1 MEKDTYDYGASSS
14 AKLPVIFPEKK
25 DAEEEDTY
33 DYGTPKSSGGVTV
46 SFPNSQQQEDAY
58 GYNKPVEATG
68 NVPIGV
74 TPIEDTSTGGVGSI
88 GVPRADPVSDPLSA
102 EMQDN
107 IEEVDVVGSR
117 RAKITAFTE
126 RKEVLEEQ
134 AEEAGYTDTDKYIT
148 EKLGPIMVETFKE
161 EESPILSKMFEV
173 APEWSYKA
181 LMGLNDVIQTGASNT
196 LDFLEERLEDLEDA
210 SPKTYDLLNAAV
222 AGGRYAK
229 SKSAAELANTIG
241 DVAGVALEFS
251 ETTPFVGAIAPIK
264 TGAMRAY
271 KKAADN
277 VITLEKIDAIDTRR
291 ANFEGAKLATIEA
304 SETARVLANSRATS
318 DAGVKVTEDMI
329 DAFETKI
336 NVNRSEGTE
345 LVIHKLDSKGNK
357 ILDDDAARKAGDIL
371 AEETYTAQKGTVR
384 DFLEGDL
391 SVGAGEYSF
400 LDMGSG
406 EFAHLATGTDTIM
419 KPILNSNKF
428 NAIIAAATD
437 LKDKNPKAFSK
448 PKYITKTDRK
458 GVPVLDK
465 NGNQKKI
472 RDPNQ
477 ISVIDE
483 LYQLTVSKDMMAGEE
498 LVDMLNDYGLSFEDY
513 VLTVVGSGSEAGKV
527 LQKLSV
533 IRRSRP
539 QSELADSQQKALL
552 DAQGGFRNALMRVEG
567 VRRGLLVSQ
576 LATASRNL
584 TSAAIR
590 TPLEG
595 LGNVM
600 DEALYQS
607 TKGNY
612 GRAVASLSPVKLKR
626 IEAGKGIKGYVP
638 LATSENWKNSFRHM
652 KYMFSRPD
660 IAKGYTDLILGQPQL
675 AKQFDMMYNNL
686 NEIQK
691 STGRGGG
698 GKLDTV
704 LTGLEDATDLLN
716 TPNRWQEFLIRRG
729 QFFGELERLTKRE
742 YGIDLIDTLQ
752 DGKLRDLLN
761 DAGGFKPEGK
771 PSFLDLVDQSTKK
784 ALDVTYAK
792 QPDIPVFRS
801 ITSFITRNGLTV
813 VMPFPRFMFNSMEL
827 MGQYAGGVSLP
838 LGRKLAS
845 LVTLGKVGKGPLT
858 PKDRQRISRNL
869 IGMAMVGA
877 AYQYRTSDE
886 APADYKQ
893 FGLDENVE
901 MDTTPQFPLRQY
913 LWMGEA
919 AKRIKEG
926 TYLAWFDGKEFTET
940 FSGTNFRQGS
950 SNAILEEV
958 SAIAAGG
965 TDLTKGET
973 VGKTLGG
980 AVGNYLAT
988 WVAPFSQV
996 IEAQRFGLSA
1006 VGTRG
1011 LGYKEGGSD
1020 PSLDFSSSFMAAAK
1034 KPFKKYMT
1042 TPEEEAELPSR
1053 LTMFGGSKSRVSP
1066 LSRVALG
1073 FNLSTRDKPA
1083 GEYLERLGFQ
1093 DWKLGSTSRVP
1104 SIRNAEN
1111 SYLTDMM
1118 PLIVDKIKEREE
1130 TLRDEYRRKDPDS
1143 VLVKEYTEESF
1154 VTTSLR
1160 PLVQKQFDAKKKG
1173 IIKKAGLAGA
1183 SPYVR
1188 AIMEY
1193 RRLKPDYRQQASL
1206 EFVDTF
1212 GYTPDPTSKEDIQK
1226 LVVIGRILQK
1236 N

>member
-1 MEKDTYDYGASSS
+1 MEKDTYDYGAGSSN
-14 AKLPVIFPEKK
+14 LQV
-25 DAEEEDTY
+25 DTY
-33 DYGTPKSSGGVTV
+33 DYGKVEKTV
-46 SFPNSQQQEDAY
+46 D
-58 GYNKPVEATG
+58 

-88 GVPRADPVSDPLSA
+88 GVPRADPASDPLSA

-107 IEEVDVVGSR
+107 IEEPKYVPNETGYLFGMLSPFHDMPTGERRKKSKVSLEERQDELNKNAKSSGYEDTDDYVD
-117 RAKITAFTE
+117 
-126 RKEVLEEQ
+126 EVL
-134 AEEAGYTDTDKYIT
+134 
-148 EKLGPIMVETFKE
+148 GPLMVEMFKE
-161 EESPILSKMFEV
+161 EKSPILAKMYEI
-173 APEWSYKA
+173 APSWTHKA
-181 LMGLNDVIQTGASNT
+181 LMGFSDTMEAGTSTA
-196 LDFLEERLEDLEDA
+196 LDFLQVNLEELKETVPVA
-210 SPKTYDLLNAAV
+210 YDGINAVV

-229 SKSAAELANTIG
+229 SKSTKELANTIG
-241 DVAGVALEFS
+241 DAAGSAMEFS
-251 ETTPFVGAIAPIK
+251 ESLPFVGAIGIVK
-264 TGAMRAY
+264 TTATRAY
-271 KKAADN
+271 TKAAAN
-277 VITLEKIDAIDTRR
+277 VNAMEKIDAIDTRR
-291 ANFEGAKLATIEA
+291 ANYEGAILATSEA

-318 DAGVKVTEDMI
+318 SAGVKVTEDMI

-336 NVNRSEGTE
+336 NVNRNELAQ

-357 ILDDDAARKAGDIL
+357 ILDDEAARRAGDIL

-391 SVGAGEYSF
+391 STGAGEYSF

-428 NAIIAAATD
+428 NAIIAVATD
-437 LKDKNPKAFSK
+437 LKAKNPKAFSK
-448 PKYITKTDRK
+448 PKYVTKTNRK
-458 GVPVLDK
+458 GVPILDK
-465 NGNQKKI
+465 NGKKQKV

-552 DAQGGFRNALMRVEG
+552 DAQGGIRNALMRFEG

-660 IAKGYTDLILGQPQL
+660 VAKGYTDLILGQPQL

-742 YGIDLIDTLQ
+742 YDIDLIDTLQ

-827 MGQYAGGVSLP
+827 MAQYGGGALIPIS
-838 LGRKLAS
+838 RKVTD
-845 LVTLGKVGKGPLT
+845 LVTLGKFDALKGPLT

-869 IGMAMVGA
+869 VGMAMVGA

-940 FSGTNFRQGS
+940 FAGTNFRQGS

-958 SAIAAGG
+958 SAIAAGS

-973 VGKTLGG
+973 AGKALGG

-988 WVAPFSQV
+988 WVTPFSQV

-1011 LGYKEGGSD
+1011 LKYKEGGSD

-1042 TPEEEAELPSR
+1042 TPEEEAALPSR

-1130 TLRDEYRRKDPDS
+1130 TLRDEYKRKDPDS
-1143 VLVKEYTEESF
+1143 ALVKEYTEESY
-1154 VTTSLR
+1154 VTTQLR
-1160 PLVQKQFDAKKKG
+1160 PLVQRQFDAKKKG

-1183 SPYVR
+1183 TPYVR

-1193 RRLKPDYRQQASL
+1193 RRLKPDYREQASL

-1212 GYTPDPTSKEDIQK
+1212 GYKPDPTSKEDIQK
-1226 LVVIGRILQK
+1226 LVVIGRLLQK